1 MHRSLIVRVVSA
13 DAGILREGRV
23 RQVVSVVNHKG
34 GVGKTT
40 SVVNIAAC
48 WGELGKKVLVIDL
61 DPQGSAS
68 LSFGVDDDGNALLQ
82 ALQKTTPLPVQPTK
96 ARGVDIVPAGHGLAE
111 ARQKF
116 SGIIGSELLLR
127 CLKYTKEEWNF
138 VIIDCPPSLG
148 IFTRNALMASGHVLI
163 PVEANFLSYN
173 GLRQMIE
180 AVNSFR
186 SLNPSLAIRAII
198 PCRAQTRRRIHE
210 EFLEKIGELLPGG
223 ISPTVREN
231 VSLAEAPG
239 RGMPVILYYPHSNGA
254 YDYRRVAQWLL
265 ERLA

>member
-1 MHRSLIVRVVSA
+1 M
-13 DAGILREGRV
+13 

-68 LSFGVDDDGNALLQ
+68 LSFGVADDGSALFQ
-82 ALQKTTPLPVQPTK
+82 SLQKTTALPVLPTR
-96 ARGVDIVPAGHGLAE
+96 ARGVELVPAGHGLAE
-111 ARQKF
+111 ARHRF
-116 SGIIGSELLLR
+116 AGVIGGELLVR
-127 CLKYTKEEWNF
+127 CLKYTPGEWDF

-163 PVEANFLSYN
+163 PVEANFLSFN

-180 AVNSFR
+180 AVNSFKAH
-186 SLNPSLAIRAII
+186 NQSLAIRAII

-239 RGMPVILYYPHSNGA
+239 SGLPVILCYPHSNGA
-254 YDYRRVAQWLL
+254 YDYRRVAEWLL
-265 ERLA
+265 GRIA